1 MEIRGAIEFT
11 ESGFILKPK
20 GGDIEVWQK
29 SNVVGDQYAVLNGFK
44 YKWVNQ
50 PNKREELP
58 TQEAPEDFFDDEE

>member
-29 SNVVGDQYAVLNGFK
+29 NNVVGDQYAVLNGFK
-44 YKWVNQ
+44 YKWINQ
-50 PNKREELP
+50 PNKKEELP
-58 TQEAPEDFFDDEE
+58 AQEASEDFFDDEE

>member
-20 GGDIEVWQK
+20 VGDIEVWQK

-44 YKWVNQ
+44 YKWTNQ
-50 PNKREELP
+50 PNKKEDLP
-58 TQEAPEDFFDDEE
+58 AQEASEDFFDDEE

>member
-29 SNVVGDQYAVLNGFK
+29 NNVVGDQYAVLNGFK

-50 PNKREELP
+50 PNKKEELP
-58 TQEAPEDFFDDEE
+58 AQEASEDFFDDEE

>member
-29 SNVVGDQYAVLNGFK
+29 NNVVGDQYAVLNGFK
-44 YKWVNQ
+44 YKWINQ
-50 PNKREELP
+50 PNKKEDLP
-58 TQEAPEDFFDDEE
+58 VHEAPEDFFDDEE